1 MIFLEAKMEIKE
13 LLQKLTVREKASLLT
28 GDAGMLT
35 HAIEHLGIP
44 AKNLADGPHGIR
56 HDKEENCTSFP
67 NLCSAAATFDTELLY
82 EMGEALG
89 SDCVEHDVDM
99 LLGPGINIKRYANC
113 GRNFEYFSEDPVLAG
128 ELAAAYINGLQS
140 LGVAASLK
148 HYALNN
154 QEKDRLN
161 VSVEADERTIREI
174 YLKCFEIAVKK
185 SQPKS
190 VMCSYNKY
198 QSIWCS
204 ENKYLLS
211 DILKD
216 EWGFKGFVVSD
227 WGAVQNAGRA
237 IAAGLDLQ
245 MPNNWIMAD
254 ELEKALADGTLSEER
269 LDDAVTRFL
278 SFALSEKSKS
288 PKYDRD
294 KRHDIAR
301 RVAAAGT
308 VLLKNDGV
316 LPLNSEKYKKI
327 AVVGEY
333 GDNALS
339 YGQGSAEVYPH
350 DEYIENPLGELKKA
364 LPESEFIYL
373 KTYEK
378 RSFSDVMLWPTVG
391 TFNETIKD
399 CDVVLMFVGAME
411 SEDTENF
418 DRRTLAINPNQE
430 MFVNAAI
437 NLGKKVVVICQSGSA
452 MVFGRWRNQANAIL
466 QMWLGGEAAGGA
478 IADIL
483 TGKINP
489 SGRLPETFPKK
500 ERSDLDTG
508 NGLVVRYSEGF
519 EVGYRYY
526 DSHPEEVVFPFGHGL
541 SFTDFEYKNA
551 SLQKIG
557 DDLVVSFSLKN
568 AGSVDGAEVVQ
579 LYAAKPLS
587 CVSRVPKE
595 LKAFKKVFLHAGEE
609 KEVSITL
616 PCSDLAYYNPVLRD
630 WVVENGEYLLYIAAS
645 SQDIRLSLSFNA
657 DNEMPYTTKQISE
670 GMIG

>member
-1 MIFLEAKMEIKE
+1 MEIKE
-13 LLQKLTVREKASLLT
+13 LLTQLTIREKAELLT

-35 HAIEHLGIP
+35 HAVERLGIP
-44 AKNLADGPHGIR
+44 ARNLADGPHGIR
-56 HDKEENCTSFP
+56 HEKEENCTSFP
-67 NLCSAAATFDTELLY
+67 NLCSAAATFDTDLVY
-82 EMGEALG
+82 EMGEALAV
-89 SDCVEHDVDM
+89 DCIEHDVDM

-161 VSVEADERTIREI
+161 ISVEADERTLREI

-204 ENKYLLS
+204 ENKYLLT
-211 DILKD
+211 DILKN

-245 MPNNWIMAD
+245 MPYNWIMAD
-254 ELEKALADGTLSEER
+254 TLERAIADGILTEER
-269 LDDAVTRFL
+269 LDDAVSRFL
-278 SFALSEKSKS
+278 SFALSEKSKNTV
-288 PKYDRD
+288 YDRA
-294 KRHDIAR
+294 KLHDVAR
-301 RVAAAGT
+301 RVAAGGT
-308 VLLKNDGV
+308 VLLKNEGV
-316 LPLNSEKYKKI
+316 LPLTSEKYKKI

-339 YGQGSAEVYPH
+339 YGQGSAEVFPH
-350 DEYIENPLGELKKA
+350 DEYIESPLTELKKA
-364 LPESEFIYL
+364 LPESEFVYL

-378 RSFSDVMLWPTVG
+378 RSFSDVMLWPKVG
-391 TFNETIKD
+391 AFLEDIKD
-399 CDVVLMFVGAME
+399 CDIVLMFVGAME

-430 MFVNAAI
+430 MFIDAAVN
-437 NLGKKVVVICQSGSA
+437 NGKKVVVICQSGSA
-452 MVFGRWRNQANAIL
+452 MVFGRWRNRVDAIL

-478 IADIL
+478 IADVL
-483 TGKINP
+483 TGKTNP

-500 ERSDLDTG
+500 ERRDLDIG
-508 NGLVVRYSEGF
+508 NGLVVRYGEGF

-526 DSHPEEVVFPFGHGL
+526 DLHPEEIAYPFGHGL
-541 SFTDFEYKNA
+541 SYTEFEYKEA
-551 SLQKIG
+551 SLAREG
-557 DDLVVSFSLKN
+557 DVLNITLKLKN
-568 AGSVDGAEVVQ
+568 IGSCDGAEVVQ
-579 LYAAKPLS
+579 VYSAKPLS
-587 CVSRVPKE
+587 CVSRAQKE
-595 LKAFKKVFLHAGEE
+595 LKAFKKVFLKAGEE
-609 KEVSITL
+609 KEVCISL
-616 PCSDLAYYNPVLRD
+616 SCSDLAYYNPALRD
-630 WVVENGEYLLYIAAS
+630 WVVENGEYLLHIAAS
-645 SQDIRLSLSFNA
+645 SRDIRKTLVFKA
-657 DNEMPYTTKQISE
+657 EDEMPYTTKQISE

>member
-1 MIFLEAKMEIKE
+1 MEIKE
-13 LLQKLTVREKASLLT
+13 LIKQLTTREKASLLT

-35 HAIEHLGIP
+35 HAIERLGIP

-56 HDKEENCTSFP
+56 HDKEENCTAFP

-82 EMGEALG
+82 EMGEALAC
-89 SDCVEHDVDM
+89 DCVEHDVDM

-161 VSVEADERTIREI
+161 ISVEADERTLREI

-185 SQPKS
+185 AQPKS
-190 VMCSYNKY
+190 VMCSYNKF
-198 QSIWCS
+198 QSVWCS
-204 ENKYLLS
+204 ENKYLLT
-211 DILKD
+211 DILKN

-254 ELEKALADGTLSEER
+254 ELEKAIADGILSEER

-278 SFALSEKSKS
+278 SFALSEKSKDAN
-288 PKYDRD
+288 YDR
-294 KRHDIAR
+294 KRLHDVAR
-301 RVAAAGT
+301 RVAANGT

-316 LPLNSEKYKKI
+316 LPLSSDKYKRI

-333 GDNALS
+333 GDNALA
-339 YGQGSAEVYPH
+339 YGQGSAEVFPH
-350 DEYIENPLGELKKA
+350 DEYIESPLSELKKA

-391 TFNETIKD
+391 AFLEAIKD

-418 DRRTLAINPNQE
+418 DRRTLALNPNQE
-430 MFVNAAI
+430 MFIDAAV
-437 NLGKKVVVICQSGSA
+437 NLGKKVAVICQSGSA
-452 MVFGRWRNQANAIL
+452 MVFGRWRNRANAIL

-483 TGKINP
+483 TGKVNP
-489 SGRLPETFPKK
+489 CGRLPETFPKK
-500 ERSDLDTG
+500 ERQDLDIG
-508 NGLVVRYSEGF
+508 NGLVVRYGEGL

-526 DSHPEEVVFPFGHGL
+526 DSHPEEIAFPFGFGL
-541 SFTDFEYKNA
+541 SYTKFEYKNA
-551 SLQKIG
+551 SLERINN
-557 DDLVVSFSLKN
+557 DLVVSFTLKN

-579 LYAAKPLS
+579 LYSAKPLS
-587 CVSRVPKE
+587 CVTRVPKE
-595 LKAFKKVFLHAGEE
+595 LKAFKKVFLKAGEE
-609 KEVSITL
+609 KQVSIAI
-616 PCSDLAYYNPVLRD
+616 PYSDLAYYNPALRD
-630 WVVENGEYLLYIAAS
+630 WVVETGEYLLHIAAS
-645 SQDIRLSLSFNA
+645 SQDIRLSLRFNA
-657 DNEMPYTTKQISE
+657 EDKIPYTTKQISE

>member
-1 MIFLEAKMEIKE
+1 MEIKE
-13 LLQKLTVREKASLLT
+13 LLTQLTIREKAELLT

-35 HAIEHLGIP
+35 HAVERLGIP
-44 AKNLADGPHGIR
+44 ARNLADGPHGIR
-56 HDKEENCTSFP
+56 HEKEENCTSFP
-67 NLCSAAATFDTELLY
+67 NLCSAAATFDTDLVY
-82 EMGEALG
+82 EMGEALAV
-89 SDCVEHDVDM
+89 DCIEHDVDM

-161 VSVEADERTIREI
+161 ISVEADERTLREI

-204 ENKYLLS
+204 ENKYLLT
-211 DILKD
+211 DILKN

-245 MPNNWIMAD
+245 MPYNWIMAD
-254 ELEKALADGTLSEER
+254 TLERAIADGILTEER
-269 LDDAVTRFL
+269 LDDAVSRFL
-278 SFALSEKSKS
+278 SFALSEKSKNTV
-288 PKYDRD
+288 YDRA
-294 KRHDIAR
+294 KLHDVAR
-301 RVAAAGT
+301 RVAAGGT
-308 VLLKNDGV
+308 VLLKNEGV
-316 LPLNSEKYKKI
+316 LPLTSEKYKKI

-339 YGQGSAEVYPH
+339 YGQGSAEVFPH
-350 DEYIENPLGELKKA
+350 DEYIESPLTELKKA
-364 LPESEFIYL
+364 LPESEFVYL

-378 RSFSDVMLWPTVG
+378 RSFSDVMLWPKVG
-391 TFNETIKD
+391 AFLEDIKD
-399 CDVVLMFVGAME
+399 CDIVLMFVGAME

-430 MFVNAAI
+430 MFIDAAVN
-437 NLGKKVVVICQSGSA
+437 NGKKVVVICQSGSA
-452 MVFGRWRNQANAIL
+452 MVFGRWRNRVDAIL

-478 IADIL
+478 IADVL
-483 TGKINP
+483 TGKTNP

-500 ERSDLDTG
+500 ERRDLDIG
-508 NGLVVRYSEGF
+508 NGLVVRYGEGF

-526 DSHPEEVVFPFGHGL
+526 DLHPEEIAYPFGHGL
-541 SFTDFEYKNA
+541 SYTEFEYKEA
-551 SLQKIG
+551 SLAREG
-557 DDLVVSFSLKN
+557 DVLNITLKLKN
-568 AGSVDGAEVVQ
+568 VGSCDGAEVVQ
-579 LYAAKPLS
+579 VYSAKPLS
-587 CVSRVPKE
+587 CVSRAQKE
-595 LKAFKKVFLHAGEE
+595 LKAFKKVFLKAGEE
-609 KEVSITL
+609 KEVCISL
-616 PCSDLAYYNPVLRD
+616 SCSDLAYYNPALRD
-630 WVVENGEYLLYIAAS
+630 WVVENGEYLLHIAAS
-645 SQDIRLSLSFNA
+645 SRDIRQTLVFKA
-657 DNEMPYTTKQISE
+657 EDEMPYTTKQISE

>member
-1 MIFLEAKMEIKE
+1 MEIKE
-13 LLQKLTVREKASLLT
+13 LLTQLTIREKAELLT

-35 HAIEHLGIP
+35 HAVERLGIP
-44 AKNLADGPHGIR
+44 ARNLADGPHGIR
-56 HDKEENCTSFP
+56 HEKEENCTSFP
-67 NLCSAAATFDTELLY
+67 NLCSAAATFDTDLVY
-82 EMGEALG
+82 EMGEALAV
-89 SDCVEHDVDM
+89 DCIEHDVDM

-161 VSVEADERTIREI
+161 ISVEADERTLREI

-204 ENKYLLS
+204 ENKYLLT
-211 DILKD
+211 DILKN

-245 MPNNWIMAD
+245 MPYNWIMAD
-254 ELEKALADGTLSEER
+254 TLERAIADGILTEER
-269 LDDAVTRFL
+269 LDDAVSRFL
-278 SFALSEKSKS
+278 SFALSEKSKNTV
-288 PKYDRD
+288 YDRA
-294 KRHDIAR
+294 KLHDVAR
-301 RVAAAGT
+301 RVAAGGT
-308 VLLKNDGV
+308 VLLKNEGV
-316 LPLNSEKYKKI
+316 LPLTSEKYKKI

-339 YGQGSAEVYPH
+339 YGQGSAEVFPH
-350 DEYIENPLGELKKA
+350 DEYIESPLTELKKA
-364 LPESEFIYL
+364 LPESEFVYL

-378 RSFSDVMLWPTVG
+378 RSFSDVMLWPKVG
-391 TFNETIKD
+391 AFLEDIKD
-399 CDVVLMFVGAME
+399 CDIVLMFVGAME

-430 MFVNAAI
+430 MFIDAAVN
-437 NLGKKVVVICQSGSA
+437 NGKKVVVICQSGSA
-452 MVFGRWRNQANAIL
+452 MVFGRWRNRVDAIL

-478 IADIL
+478 IADVL
-483 TGKINP
+483 TGKTNP

-500 ERSDLDTG
+500 ERRDLDIG
-508 NGLVVRYSEGF
+508 NGLVVRYGEGF

-526 DSHPEEVVFPFGHGL
+526 DLHPEEIAYPFGHGL
-541 SFTDFEYKNA
+541 SYTEFEYKEA
-551 SLQKIG
+551 SLAREG
-557 DDLVVSFSLKN
+557 DALNITLKLKN
-568 AGSVDGAEVVQ
+568 VGSCDGAEVVQ
-579 LYAAKPLS
+579 VYSAKPLS
-587 CVSRVPKE
+587 CVSRAQKE
-595 LKAFKKVFLHAGEE
+595 LKAFKKVFLKAGEE
-609 KEVSITL
+609 KEVCISL
-616 PCSDLAYYNPVLRD
+616 SCSDLAYYNPALRD
-630 WVVENGEYLLYIAAS
+630 WVVENGEYLLHIAAS
-645 SQDIRLSLSFNA
+645 SRDIRKTLVFKA
-657 DNEMPYTTKQISE
+657 EDEMPYTTKQISE

>member
-1 MIFLEAKMEIKE
+1 MEIKE
-13 LLQKLTVREKASLLT
+13 LLTQLTIRDKAELLT

-35 HAIEHLGIP
+35 HAVERLGIP
-44 AKNLADGPHGIR
+44 ARNLADGPHGIR
-56 HDKEENCTSFP
+56 HEKEENCTSFP
-67 NLCSAAATFDTELLY
+67 NLCSAAATFDTDLVY
-82 EMGEALG
+82 EMGEALAV
-89 SDCVEHDVDM
+89 DCIEHDVDM

-161 VSVEADERTIREI
+161 ISVEADERTLREI

-204 ENKYLLS
+204 ENKYLLT
-211 DILKD
+211 DILKN

-245 MPNNWIMAD
+245 MPYNWIMAD
-254 ELEKALADGTLSEER
+254 TLERAIADGILTEER
-269 LDDAVTRFL
+269 LDDAVSRFL
-278 SFALSEKSKS
+278 SFALSEKSKNTV
-288 PKYDRD
+288 YDRA
-294 KRHDIAR
+294 KLHDVAR
-301 RVAAAGT
+301 RVAAGGT
-308 VLLKNDGV
+308 VLLKNEGV
-316 LPLNSEKYKKI
+316 LPLTSEKYKKI

-339 YGQGSAEVYPH
+339 YGQGSAEVFPH
-350 DEYIENPLGELKKA
+350 DEYIESPLTELKKA
-364 LPESEFIYL
+364 MPESEFVYL

-378 RSFSDVMLWPTVG
+378 RSFSDVMLWPKVG
-391 TFNETIKD
+391 AFLEDIKD
-399 CDVVLMFVGAME
+399 CDIVLMFVGAME

-430 MFVNAAI
+430 MFIDAAVN
-437 NLGKKVVVICQSGSA
+437 NGKKVVVICQSGSA
-452 MVFGRWRNQANAIL
+452 MVFGRWRNRVDAIL

-478 IADIL
+478 IADVL
-483 TGKINP
+483 TGKTNP

-500 ERSDLDTG
+500 ERRDLDIG
-508 NGLVVRYSEGF
+508 NGLVVRYGEGF

-526 DSHPEEVVFPFGHGL
+526 DLHPEEIAYPFGHGL
-541 SFTDFEYKNA
+541 SYTEFEYKEA
-551 SLQKIG
+551 SLAREG
-557 DDLVVSFSLKN
+557 DVLNITLKLKN
-568 AGSVDGAEVVQ
+568 VGSCDGAEVVQ
-579 LYAAKPLS
+579 VYSAKPLS
-587 CVSRVPKE
+587 CVSRAQKE
-595 LKAFKKVFLHAGEE
+595 LKAFKKVFLKAGEE
-609 KEVSITL
+609 KEVCISL
-616 PCSDLAYYNPVLRD
+616 SCSDLAYYNPALRD
-630 WVVENGEYLLYIAAS
+630 WVVENGEYLLHIAAS
-645 SQDIRLSLSFNA
+645 SRDIRKTLVFKA
-657 DNEMPYTTKQISE
+657 EDEMPYTTKQISE

>member
-1 MIFLEAKMEIKE
+1 MEIKE
-13 LLQKLTVREKASLLT
+13 LLTQLTIREKAELLT

-35 HAIEHLGIP
+35 HAVERLGIP
-44 AKNLADGPHGIR
+44 ARNLADGPHGIR
-56 HDKEENCTSFP
+56 HEKEENCTSFP
-67 NLCSAAATFDTELLY
+67 NLCSAAATFDTDLVY
-82 EMGEALG
+82 EMGEALAV
-89 SDCVEHDVDM
+89 DCIEHDVDM

-161 VSVEADERTIREI
+161 ISVEADERTLREI

-204 ENKYLLS
+204 ENKYLLT
-211 DILKD
+211 DILKN

-245 MPNNWIMAD
+245 MPYNWIMAD
-254 ELEKALADGTLSEER
+254 TLERAIADGILTEER
-269 LDDAVTRFL
+269 LDDAVSRFL
-278 SFALSEKSKS
+278 SFALSEKSKNTV
-288 PKYDRD
+288 YDRA
-294 KRHDIAR
+294 KLHDVAR
-301 RVAAAGT
+301 RVAAGGT
-308 VLLKNDGV
+308 VLLKNEGV
-316 LPLNSEKYKKI
+316 LPLTSEKYKKI

-339 YGQGSAEVYPH
+339 YGQGSAEVFPH
-350 DEYIENPLGELKKA
+350 DEYIESPLTELKKA
-364 LPESEFIYL
+364 LPESEFVYL

-378 RSFSDVMLWPTVG
+378 RSFSDVMLWPKVG
-391 TFNETIKD
+391 AFLEDIKD
-399 CDVVLMFVGAME
+399 CDIVLMFVGAME

-418 DRRTLAINPNQE
+418 DRRTLAINSNQE
-430 MFVNAAI
+430 MFIDAAVN
-437 NLGKKVVVICQSGSA
+437 NGKKVVVICQSGSA
-452 MVFGRWRNQANAIL
+452 MVFGRWRNRVDAIL

-478 IADIL
+478 IADVL
-483 TGKINP
+483 TGKTNP

-500 ERSDLDTG
+500 ERRDLDIG
-508 NGLVVRYSEGF
+508 NGLVVRYGEGF

-526 DSHPEEVVFPFGHGL
+526 DLHPEEIAYPFGHGL
-541 SFTDFEYKNA
+541 SYTEFEYKEA
-551 SLQKIG
+551 SLAREG
-557 DDLVVSFSLKN
+557 DVLNITLKLKN
-568 AGSVDGAEVVQ
+568 IGSCDGAEVVQ
-579 LYAAKPLS
+579 VYSAKPLS
-587 CVSRVPKE
+587 CVSRAQKE
-595 LKAFKKVFLHAGEE
+595 LKAFKKVFLKAGEE
-609 KEVSITL
+609 KEVCISL
-616 PCSDLAYYNPVLRD
+616 SCSDLAYYNPALRD
-630 WVVENGEYLLYIAAS
+630 WVVENGEYLLHIAAS
-645 SQDIRLSLSFNA
+645 SRDIRKTLVFKA
-657 DNEMPYTTKQISE
+657 EDEMPYTTKQISE

>member
-1 MIFLEAKMEIKE
+1 MEIKE
-13 LLQKLTVREKASLLT
+13 LLTQLTIREKAELLT

-35 HAIEHLGIP
+35 HAVERLGIP
-44 AKNLADGPHGIR
+44 ARNLADGPHGIR
-56 HDKEENCTSFP
+56 HEKEENCTSFP
-67 NLCSAAATFDTELLY
+67 NLCSAAATFDTDLVY
-82 EMGEALG
+82 EMGEALAV
-89 SDCVEHDVDM
+89 DCIEHDVDM

-161 VSVEADERTIREI
+161 ISVEADERTLREI

-204 ENKYLLS
+204 ENKYLLT
-211 DILKD
+211 DILKN

-245 MPNNWIMAD
+245 MPYNWIMAD
-254 ELEKALADGTLSEER
+254 TLERAIADGILTEER
-269 LDDAVTRFL
+269 LDDAVSRFL
-278 SFALSEKSKS
+278 SFALSEKSKNTV
-288 PKYDRD
+288 YDRA
-294 KRHDIAR
+294 KLHDVAR
-301 RVAAAGT
+301 RVAAGGT
-308 VLLKNDGV
+308 VLLKNEGV
-316 LPLNSEKYKKI
+316 LPLTSEKYKKI

-339 YGQGSAEVYPH
+339 YGQGSAEVFPH
-350 DEYIENPLGELKKA
+350 DEYIESPLTELKKA
-364 LPESEFIYL
+364 LPESEFVYL

-378 RSFSDVMLWPTVG
+378 RSFSDVMLWPKVG
-391 TFNETIKD
+391 AFLEDIKD
-399 CDVVLMFVGAME
+399 CDIVLMFVGAME

-430 MFVNAAI
+430 MFIDAAVN
-437 NLGKKVVVICQSGSA
+437 NGKKVVVICQSGSA
-452 MVFGRWRNQANAIL
+452 MVFGRWRNRVDAIL

-478 IADIL
+478 IADVL
-483 TGKINP
+483 TGKTNP

-500 ERSDLDTG
+500 ERRDLDIG
-508 NGLVVRYSEGF
+508 NGLVVRYGEGF

-526 DSHPEEVVFPFGHGL
+526 DLHPEEIAYPFGHGL
-541 SFTDFEYKNA
+541 SYTEFEYKEA
-551 SLQKIG
+551 SLAREG
-557 DDLVVSFSLKN
+557 DVLNITLKLKN
-568 AGSVDGAEVVQ
+568 VGSCDGAEVVQ
-579 LYAAKPLS
+579 VYSAKPLS
-587 CVSRVPKE
+587 CVSRAQKE
-595 LKAFKKVFLHAGEE
+595 LKAFKKVFLKAGEE
-609 KEVSITL
+609 KEVCISL
-616 PCSDLAYYNPVLRD
+616 SCSDLAYYNPALRD
-630 WVVENGEYLLYIAAS
+630 WVVENGEYLLHIAAS
-645 SQDIRLSLSFNA
+645 SRDIRKTLVFKA
-657 DNEMPYTTKQISE
+657 EDEMPYTTKQISE

>member
-1 MIFLEAKMEIKE
+1 MEIKE
-13 LLQKLTVREKASLLT
+13 LLTQLTIREKAELLT

-35 HAIEHLGIP
+35 HAVERLGIP
-44 AKNLADGPHGIR
+44 ARNLADGPHGIR
-56 HDKEENCTSFP
+56 HEKEENCTSFP
-67 NLCSAAATFDTELLY
+67 NLCSAAATFDTDLVY
-82 EMGEALG
+82 EMGEALAV
-89 SDCVEHDVDM
+89 DCIEHDVDM

-161 VSVEADERTIREI
+161 ISVEADERTLREI

-204 ENKYLLS
+204 ENKYLLT
-211 DILKD
+211 DILKN

-245 MPNNWIMAD
+245 MPYNWIMAD
-254 ELEKALADGTLSEER
+254 TLERAIADGILTEER
-269 LDDAVTRFL
+269 LDDAVSRFL
-278 SFALSEKSKS
+278 SFALSEKSKNTV
-288 PKYDRD
+288 YDRA
-294 KRHDIAR
+294 KLHDVAR
-301 RVAAAGT
+301 RVAAGGT
-308 VLLKNDGV
+308 VLLKNEGV
-316 LPLNSEKYKKI
+316 LPLTSEKYKKI

-339 YGQGSAEVYPH
+339 YGQGSAEVFPH
-350 DEYIENPLGELKKA
+350 DEYIESPLTELKKA
-364 LPESEFIYL
+364 MPESEFVYL

-378 RSFSDVMLWPTVG
+378 RSFSDVMLWPKVG
-391 TFNETIKD
+391 AFLEDIKD
-399 CDVVLMFVGAME
+399 CDIVLMFVGAME

-430 MFVNAAI
+430 MFIDAAVN
-437 NLGKKVVVICQSGSA
+437 NGKKVVVICQSGSA
-452 MVFGRWRNQANAIL
+452 MVFGRWRNRVDAIL

-478 IADIL
+478 IADVL
-483 TGKINP
+483 TGKTNP

-500 ERSDLDTG
+500 ERRDLDIG
-508 NGLVVRYSEGF
+508 NGLVVRYGEGF

-526 DSHPEEVVFPFGHGL
+526 DLHPEEIAYPFGHGL
-541 SFTDFEYKNA
+541 SYTEFEYKEA
-551 SLQKIG
+551 SLAREG
-557 DDLVVSFSLKN
+557 DVLNITLKLKN
-568 AGSVDGAEVVQ
+568 VGSCDGAEVVQ
-579 LYAAKPLS
+579 VYSAKPLS
-587 CVSRVPKE
+587 CVSRAQKE
-595 LKAFKKVFLHAGEE
+595 LKAFKKVFLKAGEE
-609 KEVSITL
+609 KEVCISL
-616 PCSDLAYYNPVLRD
+616 SCSDLAYYNPALRD
-630 WVVENGEYLLYIAAS
+630 WVVENGEYLLHIAAS
-645 SQDIRLSLSFNA
+645 SRDIRKTLVFKA
-657 DNEMPYTTKQISE
+657 EDEMPYTTKQISE

>member
-1 MIFLEAKMEIKE
+1 MEIKE
-13 LLQKLTVREKASLLT
+13 LLTQLTIREKAELLT

-35 HAIEHLGIP
+35 HAVERLGIP
-44 AKNLADGPHGIR
+44 ARNLADGPHGIR
-56 HDKEENCTSFP
+56 HEKEENCTSFP
-67 NLCSAAATFDTELLY
+67 NLCSAAATFDTDLVY
-82 EMGEALG
+82 EMGEALAV
-89 SDCVEHDVDM
+89 DCIEHDVDM

-161 VSVEADERTIREI
+161 ISVEADERTLREI

-204 ENKYLLS
+204 ENKYLLT
-211 DILKD
+211 DILKN

-245 MPNNWIMAD
+245 MPYNWIMAD
-254 ELEKALADGTLSEER
+254 TLERAIADGILTEER
-269 LDDAVTRFL
+269 LDDAVSRFL
-278 SFALSEKSKS
+278 SFALSEKSKNTV
-288 PKYDRD
+288 YDRA
-294 KRHDIAR
+294 KLHDVAR
-301 RVAAAGT
+301 RVAAGGT
-308 VLLKNDGV
+308 VLLKNEGV
-316 LPLNSEKYKKI
+316 LPLTSEKYKKI

-339 YGQGSAEVYPH
+339 YGQGSAEVFPH
-350 DEYIENPLGELKKA
+350 DEYIESPLTELKKA
-364 LPESEFIYL
+364 LPESEFVYL

-378 RSFSDVMLWPTVG
+378 RSFSDVMLWPKVG
-391 TFNETIKD
+391 AFLEDIKD
-399 CDVVLMFVGAME
+399 CDIVLMFVGAME

-430 MFVNAAI
+430 MFIDAAVN
-437 NLGKKVVVICQSGSA
+437 NGKKVVVICQSGSA
-452 MVFGRWRNQANAIL
+452 MVFGRWRNRVDAIL

-478 IADIL
+478 IADVL
-483 TGKINP
+483 SGKTNP

-500 ERSDLDTG
+500 ERRDLDIG
-508 NGLVVRYSEGF
+508 NGLVVRYGEGF

-526 DSHPEEVVFPFGHGL
+526 DLHPEEIAYPFGHGL
-541 SFTDFEYKNA
+541 SYTEFEYKEA
-551 SLQKIG
+551 SLAREG
-557 DDLVVSFSLKN
+557 DVLNITLKLKN
-568 AGSVDGAEVVQ
+568 IGSCDGAEVVQ
-579 LYAAKPLS
+579 VYSAKPLS
-587 CVSRVPKE
+587 CVSRAQKE
-595 LKAFKKVFLHAGEE
+595 LKAFKKVFLKAGEE
-609 KEVSITL
+609 KEVCISL
-616 PCSDLAYYNPVLRD
+616 SCSDLAYYNPALRD
-630 WVVENGEYLLYIAAS
+630 WVVENGEYLLHIAAS
-645 SQDIRLSLSFNA
+645 SRDIRKTLVFKA
-657 DNEMPYTTKQISE
+657 EDEMPYTTKQISE

>member
-1 MIFLEAKMEIKE
+1 MEIKE
-13 LLQKLTVREKASLLT
+13 IIKQLTTREKAQLLT

-35 HAIEHLGIP
+35 HAIERLGIP

-56 HDKEENCTSFP
+56 HEKEENCTSFP

-82 EMGEALG
+82 EMGEALAV
-89 SDCVEHDVDM
+89 DCIEHDVDM

-161 VSVEADERTIREI
+161 ISVEADERTLREI

-198 QSIWCS
+198 QSVWCS
-204 ENKYLLS
+204 ENRYLLN

-245 MPNNWIMAD
+245 MPHNWLMAD
-254 ELEKALADGTLSEER
+254 TLERALAEGTLTEER
-269 LDDAVTRFL
+269 LDNAVERFL
-278 SFALSEKSKS
+278 GFALSEKSKNTA
-288 PKYDRD
+288 YDRE
-294 KRHDIAR
+294 RLHDVAR
-301 RVAAAGT
+301 RVAANGT
-308 VLLKNDGV
+308 VLLKNENNA

-339 YGQGSAEVYPH
+339 YGQGSAEVFPH
-350 DEYIENPLGELKKA
+350 DKYIESPLAELKKA
-364 LPESEFIYL
+364 LPESEFVYL

-391 TFNETIKD
+391 AFLEDIKD
-399 CDVVLMFVGAME
+399 CDIVLMFVGAME

-418 DRRTLAINPNQE
+418 DRRTLSLNANQE
-430 MFVNAAI
+430 MFIDAAVN
-437 NLGKKVVVICQSGSA
+437 NGKKVVVICQSGSA
-452 MVFGRWRNQANAIL
+452 MVFGRWRNRVDAIL
-466 QMWLGGEAAGGA
+466 QMWLGGEAAGGG
-478 IADIL
+478 IADVL
-483 TGKINP
+483 TGRVNP
-489 SGRLPETFPKK
+489 CGKLPETFPKK
-500 ERSDLDTG
+500 ERRDLDIG

-519 EVGYRYY
+519 EIGYRYY
-526 DSHPEEVVFPFGHGL
+526 DSHPEEIAYPFGHGL
-541 SFTDFEYKNA
+541 SYTEFEYKNA
-551 SLQKIG
+551 SLKREG
-557 DDLVVSFSLKN
+557 DNLNISFTLKN
-568 AGSVDGAEVVQ
+568 VGEADGAEVVQ
-579 LYAAKPLS
+579 LYSAKPLS
-587 CVSRVPKE
+587 CVSRAKKE
-595 LKAFKKVFLHAGEE
+595 LKAFKKVFLKSGEE
-609 KEVSITL
+609 QEVNICL
-616 PCSDLAYYNPVLRD
+616 PYSDLAYYNPVLRD
-630 WVVENGEYLLYIAAS
+630 WVVETGEYKLYIAS
-645 SQDIRLSLSFNA
+645 SSRDIRLTLDFA
-657 DNEMPYTTKQISE
+657 AEDKMPYTIKQISE